1 MSCITTLLTATAV
14 ATSLQLV
21 TGETMSQPQCDFF
34 GIAQQFIAQRHPTFD
49 STGLRP
55 TVSET
60 DILWELT
67 YELPRGMLGGVPI
80 ITIDKRTCAIVRAIH
95 TQ

>member
-1 MSCITTLLTATAV
+1 MAQS
-14 ATSLQLV
+14 
-21 TGETMSQPQCDFF
+21 PCDFF
-34 GIAQQFIAQRHPTFD
+34 GIAQQFIAERYPTFD
-49 STGLRP
+49 LKELRP

-60 DILWELT
+60 DSLWELT
-67 YELPRGMLGGVPI
+67 YELPKGTLGGVPI